1 MTIIQSFT
9 HRNIET
15 DTQTTNEIFLLISV
29 IDEAMYHFDLFTT
42 TIKVETYHK
51 RKPLTVIQTVFIRV
65 IHLVPFRVTHLVIFS
80 VTRFNLPIPVP
91 MHTFQLDKRPYRAET
106 FNGY

>member
-29 IDEAMYHFDLFTT
+29 IDEAMYHFDLFTA

-51 RKPLTVIQTVFIRV
+51 RKPLTVIPFVHIRV
-65 IHLVPFRVTHLVIFS
+65 IRIVPFPFRVI
-80 VTRFNLPIPVP
+80 RINLLIPVP
-91 MHTFQLDKRPYRAET
+91 MYPFQLYKCPYRAQT
-106 FNGY
+106 FYGY